1 MNINKFLFL
10 LFFTGLSLCGF
21 SVRAENF
28 VIKSYDIELSVNREQ
43 VVTVHE
49 YITADFQVASHGIF
63 RDIPTKNSDV
73 SSISVNNRY
82 KVVSSLGNVRLKI
95 GSPNTLITGVQN
107 YSISFKH
114 QLFGDRHE
122 FYYNIIG
129 TQWPVTIEKV
139 RFRVKLPAPYDKSK
153 VGLSIGEYGTVGFKD
168 GAAFT
173 MFENE
178 IIGET
183 FKPLPPHNGITLRME
198 LPTGY
203 FNPKDNPWIP
213 RTLWAIIIMS
223 LLSFSIWFLFGKD
236 AHITPVVSFYPPKDF
251 NVYEAEQVCT
261 EKITSKSLVAML
273 IALAHQGFINIV
285 TDDKDFSLIRLK
297 EYDGNNAAMKKL
309 MEALFKRGSHQLP
322 TVGKNDLEKSTTFYK
337 DCDSILKSLNGYK
350 SKFFSAVSVNKA
362 VDCFMFLLA
371 VGIALLTA
379 FALNHYRMSE
389 DMVGLLLSGM
399 VCGFFVAL
407 FRRNTKSLIGP
418 AMFAVFVFYL
428 FLQQVVNSMDNTN
441 SLQVQCGFLGVIISI
456 ICYIQMPQL
465 NFTGRRSKGE
475 LLGLKKFIDVAEKKR
490 LELLVEENPEYFY
503 DILPYAYILGV
514 SDKWI
519 KQFESITDLNP
530 DWYKGNFK
538 NLNRFSKSMNLMTQ
552 PSVANGGISKSSSR
566 GGGGFSGG
574 GFGGGG
580 GGSW

>member
-1 MNINKFLFL
+1 MNVNKILFL
-10 LFFTGLSLCGF
+10 LLFISPLLCGF
-21 SVRAENF
+21 SARAENF
-28 VIKSYDIELSVNREQ
+28 VIKNYDIELLVNRDQ
-43 VVTVHE
+43 VVTVRE
-49 YITADFQVASHGIF
+49 NITADFQIASHGIF
-63 RDIPTKNSDV
+63 RDIPNKNSDI
-73 SSISVNNRY
+73 SSIYVDNRY
-82 KVVSSLGNVRLKI
+82 SVEHSVGNVRLKI
-95 GSPNTLITGVQN
+95 GSPDTLVTGLQN
-107 YSISFKH
+107 YGISFKH
-114 QLFGDRHE
+114 QLFGDRRE
-122 FYYNIIG
+122 FYYNIVG
-129 TQWPVTIEKV
+129 TGWPVTIEKV
-139 RFRVKLPAPYDKSK
+139 RFKVILPAPFDKSK
-153 VGLSIGEYGTVGFKD
+153 VGLSIGEYGTAGFKD
-168 GAAFT
+168 GARFT
-173 MFENE
+173 MFEKE

-183 FKPLPPHNGITLRME
+183 FAPLPPYHGITLRME
-198 LPTGY
+198 FPQGY
-203 FNPKDNPWIP
+203 FNQKENPWIP
-213 RTLWAIIIMS
+213 ITLWAIIIMS
-223 LLSFSIWFLFGKD
+223 LLSFSIWFLYGKD

-362 VDCFMFLLA
+362 VDCFMFLLS
-371 VGIALLTA
+371 VGLVLLTA
-379 FALNHYRMSE
+379 FALNHYRFGD
-389 DMVGLLLSGM
+389 DMAGLLLSGLI
-399 VCGFFVAL
+399 CGCFLTV

-418 AMFAVFVFYL
+418 AIFAVFVFYL
-428 FLQQVVNSMDNTN
+428 FLQQVANSMDSTN
-441 SLQVQCGFLGVIISI
+441 SWQVQCGFVGAIISI

-552 PSVANGGISKSSSR
+552 PSVANGGISQTSSR

>member
-10 LFFTGLSLCGF
+10 LIFIVLTLCCF
-21 SVRAENF
+21 PVRAENF

-49 YITADFQVASHGIF
+49 YITADFHVASHGIF

-73 SSISVNNRY
+73 SSISVDNRY
-82 KVVSSLGNVRLKI
+82 KVESGLGNVRLKI
-95 GSPNTLITGVQN
+95 GSPDTLVTGVQN
-107 YSISFKH
+107 YSISFRH
-114 QLFGDRHE
+114 HLFGDRRE

-129 TQWPVTIEKV
+129 TKWPVTIEKV
-139 RFRVKLPAPYDKSK
+139 RFKVKLPAPYDKSK

-168 GAAFT
+168 GATFT
-173 MFENE
+173 MFDNE
-178 IIGET
+178 IVGET
-183 FKPLPPHNGITLRME
+183 FKPLPPYNGITLRME

-203 FNPKDNPWIP
+203 FNQKDNPWIP
-213 RTLWAIIIMS
+213 ITLWAIIIMS

-236 AHITPVVSFYPPKDF
+236 PHITPVVSFYPPKDF

-273 IALAHQGFINIV
+273 IVLAHQGFINIV
-285 TDDKDFSLIRLK
+285 TDDKDFALNRLK
-297 EYDGNNAAMKKL
+297 DYDGNNAAMKKL
-309 MEALFKRGSHQLP
+309 MAALFKRGNYQIP
-322 TVGKNDLEKSTTFYK
+322 TVSKSDLEKSTTFYK
-337 DCDSILKSLNGYK
+337 DCDSILSSMNGFK

-362 VDCFMFLLA
+362 VDCLMFLLS
-371 VGIALLTA
+371 VGIVLLTA
-379 FALNHYRMSE
+379 FALNHYRTGD
-389 DMVGLLLSGM
+389 DMAGLLLSGLI
-399 VCGFFVAL
+399 CGFFL
-407 FRRNTKSLIGP
+407 TIFRKNTKSLLGP
-418 AMFAVFVFYL
+418 AIFAVVVFCL
-428 FLQQVVNSMDNTN
+428 FLQQAAKSMDSTN
-441 SLQVQCGFLGVIISI
+441 SLQVQCGFFGIIISI

-465 NFTGRRSKGE
+465 NFIGRKSKGE
-475 LLGLKKFIDVAEKKR
+475 LLGLKKFIEVAEKKR
-490 LELLVEENPEYFY
+490 LELLVDENPEYFY

-530 DWYKGNFK
+530 DWYKGNFR
-538 NLNRFSKSMNLMTQ
+538 NLNTFSKTMNSMTQ
-552 PSVANGGISKSSSR
+552 PSVANGGISKSSSH